1 MHFLTTGQPTDT
13 ILSPIIA
20 TWSPDVAPQLLYIYE
35 NHAATLTTH
44 VHLLQALTHIARPWF
59 WVMQYVQYARY
70 TSRHDTILSSPVDS
84 RSKANSWFALFFLAR
99 S

>member
-44 VHLLQALTHIARPWF
+44 VRLLQALTHIARP
-59 WVMQYVQYARY
+59 
-70 TSRHDTILSSPVDS
+70 
-84 RSKANSWFALFFLAR
+84 
-99 S
+99 